1 MSHPGPRILL
11 AMLCCLLTFA
21 TSASAEGAW
30 VLWSEVTGPPTYETM
45 YFLVSASDT
54 KQACVQA
61 LSKRVTQTRR
71 LKAKN
76 TEVIVDD
83 VSGMPRVS
91 ERTRMKNGSIWI
103 TTTRYVCLPDTV
115 DPRGPK
121 GSK

>member
-1 MSHPGPRILL
+1 MSHPGPRILF
-11 AMLCCLLTFA
+11 AMLCCLLTVA

-30 VLWSEVTGPPTYETM
+30 VLWSEVTGPPIYETM
-45 YFLVSASDT
+45 NFLVSASDT

-76 TEVIVDD
+76 IEVVVDD

-91 ERTRMKNGSIWI
+91 ERTRMKDGSIWI

-121 GSK
+121 GK